1 MIFTCKV
8 VKRCWNILGG
18 ISIGG
23 IAHNETSFT
32 HCTIT
37 DQHALDPALRC
48 RPEAALHRG
57 WQISAPESP
66 RGNRRHCRTWSG
78 LVFSTSLGRHRRR
91 HGPFSGFRDSSH
103 SWKRERSTSLRF
115 QRGVHLF
122 DKDKSPLKATFQIK
136 KCLLYLDMK
145 IKYIQSPHVH
155 CRYALTRRAIL
166 RPSPKLIWVSTFL
179 PNTVAVPQCT
189 VRRTFDSVWVARS
202 FFFTQG
208 RLLTGIW
215 DRAHDIIYCELHSSV
230 NWSSADLLSLLINS
244 TELARIH
251 ASAFL
256 FLISDDFL
264 EIQNG

>member
-1 MIFTCKV
+1 M
-8 VKRCWNILGG
+8 
-18 ISIGG
+18 
-23 IAHNETSFT
+23 
-32 HCTIT
+32 
-37 DQHALDPALRC
+37 
-48 RPEAALHRG
+48 
-57 WQISAPESP
+57 
-66 RGNRRHCRTWSG
+66 
-78 LVFSTSLGRHRRR
+78 
-91 HGPFSGFRDSSH
+91 
-103 SWKRERSTSLRF
+103 RERSTSLRF